1 VVQPVTSLVHKA
13 LLATASVL
21 VVVALIVPASA
32 FAVSGVSMSGNASAA
47 QYPKVES
54 LSQSPGQETLNESA
68 GGGSPGQQPQTVGGG
83 GGGAQRLPFTGFL
96 AAGVLLA
103 GVALLGGGYA
113 LRRPVSA

>member
-1 VVQPVTSLVHKA
+1 MIALMRKA
-13 LLATASVL
+13 TFTTASL
-21 VVVALIVPASA
+21 LVALALVVPASA
-32 FAVSGVSMSGNASAA
+32 FAVSGVNMSGDASAA

-54 LSQSPGQETLNESA
+54 LAQSPGQETLNEAA
-68 GGGSPGQQPQTVGGG
+68 GGGAPSQQPQTTSG
-83 GGGAQRLPFTGFL
+83 GGGAAQKLPFTGFL